1 MRVLCGNTT
10 NLFLAGA
17 VILAALSVKSRA
29 TSVDYRS
36 PKLLVRHLSSL
47 HGTQLLNR
55 SRFAPGTAK
64 RAADLVWLGSGL
76 SVQ

>member
-10 NLFLAGA
+10 NLFLAAA
-17 VILAALSVKSRA
+17 VILAALPVKSRA
-29 TSVDYRS
+29 TSVDRRS
-36 PKLLVRHLSSL
+36 PKLVGHLSSL
-47 HGTQLLNR
+47 HATQLLNR

-64 RAADLVWLGSGL
+64 RAADLVWLGPGL